1 MKRSIKFLK
10 LIQSLP
16 GDFKKP
22 LSGWKVEREEEEV
35 NIAERD
41 HSQKEFLP
49 PLGDREGTGGALFPS
64 VPYHIRP

>member
-22 LSGWKVEREEEEV
+22 LSRWKVEREDEEV
-35 NIAERD
+35 NIAVQD

-49 PLGDREGTGGALFPS
+49 PLGDREGTGGALFLS
-64 VPYHIRP
+64 VPCHVSP